1 MKFKSLFLLAL
12 LVIFATSCKKDDPV
26 EYFDHAKQAQKD
38 NDSLVKYMETHFLD
52 VDGEI
57 KLITDNETPLK
68 DIVTTQIVHHKW
80 DYEGDANDVE
90 IDYKLYYYIKEQ
102 GLYNQPTKVDSA
114 HFSYKGMLLNHKI
127 FDQNNYGIWMTL
139 TSAVKGVAYGMEH
152 FKSGNWSLLPDNSF
166 SFSNGGKGILLIPS
180 GLAYADTAQDKI
192 PASSPI
198 IFFVNLNLVRVT
210 DSDRDGIYSKY
221 EDINNNGDYAD
232 DDTDGDKYA
241 NYYDSDDDGDGK
253 LTKDENPDPNGDKN
267 PSDALDSNANGTPD
281 YLDKLT
287 K

>member
-12 LVIFATSCKKDDPV
+12 LVIFVASCKKDEPI
-26 EYFDHAKQAQKD
+26 EYFDHAEQAQKD

-57 KLITDNETPLK
+57 KVITNNETPLK

-80 DYEGDANDVE
+80 DYEGDENDVE
-90 IDYKLYYYIKEQ
+90 IDYKLYYYIKEL

-114 HFSYKGMLLNHKI
+114 HFSYKGMLLDHTV

-152 FKSGNWSLLPDNSF
+152 FKSGDWSVLPDQTLSF
-166 SFSNGGKGILLIPS
+166 FNGGKGFLLMPS
-180 GLAYADTAQDKI
+180 GLAYADAAQDKI
-192 PASSPI
+192 PANSK
-198 IFFVNLNLVRVT
+198 FEDVNT
-210 DSDRDGIYSKY
+210 
-221 EDINNNGDYAD
+221 NGDFTD
-232 DDTDGDKYA
+232 DDTDEDKYP
-241 NYYDSDDDGDGK
+241 NYYDSDDDGDGI
-253 LTKDENPDPNGDKN
+253 LTKNENPDPNGDKN
-267 PSDALDSNANGTPD
+267 PADALDSNANGIPD